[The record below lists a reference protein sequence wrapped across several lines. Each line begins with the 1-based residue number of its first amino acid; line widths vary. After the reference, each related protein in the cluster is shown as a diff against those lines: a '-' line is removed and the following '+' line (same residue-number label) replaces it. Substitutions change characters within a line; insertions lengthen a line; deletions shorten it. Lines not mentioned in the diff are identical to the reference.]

1 MTGDVRTSKED
12 PIAGIAHVHDATI
25 SPTKIE
31 LARTWLP
38 KQVWFTGDPAQ
49 VEMMDRFRFEDPDGE
64 VGVETFLLQ
73 VGNDIY
79 QLPVTFR
86 AAPLEGAEEGLIGTT
101 EHTVLGTRY
110 VYDGMFDPVYL
121 AELDRTIREA
131 DTAASVA
138 KPDGTIRPPT
148 VNVRGSGVS
157 STTHVEGEL
166 EVVSLITDEQ
176 YAEAPGHLIATLGEA
191 ENAYDVVLAILR

>member
-1 MTGDVRTSKED
+1 M
-12 PIAGIAHVHDATI
+12 AGTAHVHDASI

-38 KQVWFTGDPAQ
+38 QQAWFTGDPEQ
-49 VEMMDRFRFEDPDGE
+49 VEMMDRFRFVDPDGE

-73 VGNDIY
+73 VGDDLY

-86 AAPLEGAEEGLIGTT
+86 AAPLEDAEEGFIGTT

-110 VYDGMFDPVYL
+110 VYDAMFDPVYL
-121 AELDRTIREA
+121 AELERTIREA

-138 KPDGTIRPPT
+138 RPDGTIRPPT
-148 VNVRGSGVS
+148 VIVRGTGVS
-157 STTHVEGEL
+157 SATVVDGEL

-176 YAEAPGHLIATLGEA
+176 YADAAGHLIATLGEA
-191 ENAYDVVLAILR
+191 ENARDVVLATLR

>member
-1 MTGDVRTSKED
+1 M
-12 PIAGIAHVHDATI
+12 AGTAHVHDASI

-38 KQVWFTGDPAQ
+38 QQAWFTGDPEQ
-49 VEMMDRFRFEDPDGE
+49 VEMMDRFRFVDPDGE

-73 VGNDIY
+73 VGDDLY

-86 AAPLEGAEEGLIGTT
+86 AAPLEDAEEGFIGTT

-110 VYDGMFDPVYL
+110 VYDAMFDPVYL
-121 AELDRTIREA
+121 AELERTIREA

-138 KPDGTIRPPT
+138 RPDGTIRLPT
-148 VNVRGSGVS
+148 VIVRGTGVS
-157 STTHVEGEL
+157 SATVVDGEL

-176 YAEAPGHLIATLGEA
+176 YADAAGHLIATLGEA
-191 ENAYDVVLAILR
+191 ENARDVVLATLR

>member
-1 MTGDVRTSKED
+1 M
-12 PIAGIAHVHDATI
+12 AGISTVHDATI

-38 KQVWFTGDPAQ
+38 KQVWFNGDAERA
-49 VEMMDRFRFEDPDGE
+49 EMLDRFRFEDPAGE

-73 VGNDIY
+73 VGQDIY

-121 AELDRTIREA
+121 AELERTIREM
-131 DTAASVA
+131 DTATSVR
-138 KPDGTIRPPT
+138 KPDGTIRPPS

-157 STTHVEGEL
+157 PKAVIAGEL

-176 YAEAPGHLIATLGEA
+176 YADAAGHLIATLGEA
-191 ENAYDVVLAILR
+191 GDARDVVLATLR